1 MKSYKGGVM
10 NSIVDRVGQVQPNL
24 DALRVKKQLSIA
36 SDDDVVNMNVVTIV
50 TVSDLRRSDS
60 EAGNLEADNE
70 RKVGQKEGRK
80 KRSNFLTQNTLASR
94 RSLFGTKNSSSGRG
108 CGHRH
113 LREEDRSLAWPTY
126 LVVFF

>member
-24 DALRVKKQLSIA
+24 DTLRVKKQLSIV

-50 TVSDLRRSDS
+50 TVSDLRQSDS

-70 RKVGQKEGRK
+70 RKVGQKKGRK

-94 RSLFGTKNSSSGRG
+94 RVA
-108 CGHRH
+108 H
-113 LREEDRSLAWPTY
+113 SLALKT
-126 LVVFF
+126 LVREGDVAIDI